1 MALKHKGPSELSKS
15 LNSSSELSKSLNSS
29 SKLSR
34 PPQRPRTSNPSVD
47 YLSSAS
53 SQHSNPSISDYSQE
67 SGNSRRDIYGS
78 TNSQSNSQ
86 FDNSRRD
93 IYGSTN
99 SQSNSQFDNSRRDIY
114 GSTNSQS
121 NSQFDNS
128 RRSTYESTNSQSN
141 SQFDNSSNSGQISS
155 LRGGLKLDQQQESSD
170 HIPPKKKCDTIK
182 LTIIYCFSSVKNIDT
197 YTFKNETA
205 LSNSKKIE
213 SYVDVIL
220 NY

>member
-29 SKLSR
+29 TKLSR

-53 SQHSNPSISDYSQE
+53 SQHSNPSISDYSQD
-67 SGNSRRDIYGS
+67 SG
-78 TNSQSNSQ
+78 
-86 FDNSRRD
+86 NSRRD

-182 LTIIYCFSSVKNIDT
+182 LTIIYCFSSAKNIDT